1 MANDITYKIGVEE
14 TVSPALNKI
23 QASVAKT
30 SAAFDYLKGAIA
42 GIAFG
47 AAIQNALNYADAITD
62 ISDAT
67 NIAVASVIG
76 FGKVVS
82 ESGGNA
88 EKAQAALVKF
98 TLSLGDAVNGGLAAQ
113 NAFAEVG
120 VTLDDLRRLSEEDLF
135 KKTLQ
140 GLSSISDTGERA
152 RLTNELLGKSLK
164 GVNLKNIYEGFDNA
178 AKASQ
183 KYAAATQSVGKFQD
197 NLTAATGKIK
207 LELISIIAP
216 LTTFLNKFIEGGAG
230 ATVIANSLAIA
241 MAAVAGG
248 AVIVG
253 INAVRTAIIGLA
265 GAFGLTT
272 AATTA
277 ETVALGANAAAMV
290 ANNALKAAGAAAR
303 VASLSASIAEAR
315 AIIAN
320 TVVTTELAA
329 ARVFLER
336 TTWRLAA
343 AQATLAESTAIVNA
357 AQVAGVAT
365 SGAAAGGFAAMAL
378 SMGRIV
384 IIAAAVTAAVIA
396 INEAIKF
403 AFDLDPIDAMATKL
417 ESLVTDTF
425 PSLAAGIN
433 KIGEFLGMAA
443 PPSQRNKEPGK
454 KEDTEK
460 ENEVLKQQEEINR
473 KIKDGLAKQRKEISL
488 ISAEFKKQLGD
499 KATQL
504 QFETE
509 LVGKSEK
516 QKNLATALFD
526 LRKKTA
532 DEVDKLT
539 KARDTLGP
547 DQKGLVGDYNKQ
559 IAAVK
564 ELGKVEEARLTNL
577 VNGLTAAKQ
586 AQEITLFQTRET
598 AQANDDLLRIQRE
611 LAQIGLGDQAKQQMD
626 IAFAADERARAEIR
640 SLEASRGTILSEQ
653 EKNKIFEISRSQLG
667 ALTDATNQ
675 LAAAKEAFA
684 KAESIRLFDLK
695 SEYDLQDKLLN
706 IQRETA
712 DIGLLGIEK
721 GYRDIAR
728 AADDSAKAAIRA
740 EEERRSAIAGTRVF
754 LDPAEVQEY
763 YNKARK
769 GTEDLV
775 KAQKNL
781 YDTSR
786 KFSTGWNSAF
796 KKYIED
802 ATNAANVGTR
812 MFEKFT
818 SGIEDLIVDFAK
830 TGKFEWKSFVAS
842 MGEELL
848 RSQIKQTMA
857 SVLQMP
863 NPFSSSGGSISDL
876 FGGIFGALGG
886 GGEIGSSASNPMYVV
901 DIAGGGAGGGILG
914 GGGAAG
920 GGAGGG
926 IMGTIGN
933 IFTGVKDAVGS
944 VFGGIGNAVSGLF
957 GGGNSAPSTSS
968 GGGFGG
974 GIVDSI
980 GSLFGGGGSS
990 GGGGFLDSITSGIGD
1005 FFGGFF
1011 ANGGNLAP
1019 GKFGVVGERGPEFIG
1034 GPASITP
1041 MSGSAN
1047 VTYNINAVDARSFQQ
1062 LLASDPSFIYAL
1074 TEQGRKSFAGAR

>member
-1 MANDITYKIGVEE
+1 MANDITYKIGAEE

-30 SAAFDYLKGAIA
+30 SAVFSRLQGAIA

-47 AAIQNALNYADAITD
+47 AAIQSALSYADAIAD

-67 NIAVASVIG
+67 EIGIANVLG
-76 FGKVVS
+76 FGNAVS
-82 ESGGNA
+82 QLGGNS
-88 EKAQAALVKF
+88 EKAQSAIAKF
-98 TLSLGDAVNGGLAAQ
+98 GLTLGDALNGSLNAQ
-113 NAFAEVG
+113 NSFNDLG
-120 VTLDDLRRLSEEDLF
+120 ITLTDLARLDSQGLFDLTLKRLSELDDVTKRNRISSELF
-135 KKTLQ
+135 GKTLRGVDLKSLYDQ
-140 GLSSISDTGERA
+140 YG
-152 RLTNELLGKSLK
+152 RLTEAGRKYAEDIKKGAELQDKLSAAMSKFKLEILK
-164 GVNLKNIYEGFDNA
+164 ALSPLIEFLNNLKPEQIEAFVSA
-178 AKASQ
+178 
-183 KYAAATQSVGKFQD
+183 VV
-197 NLTAATGKIK
+197 KI
-207 LELISIIAP
+207 
-216 LTTFLNKFIEGGAG
+216 GG
-230 ATVIANSLAIA
+230 
-241 MAAVAGG
+241 AAVA
-248 AVIVG
+248 
-253 INAVRTAIIGLA
+253 
-265 GAFGLTT
+265 LTT
-272 AATTA
+272 LVSGFKAISG
-277 ETVALGANAAAMV
+277 VLGYAI
-290 ANNALKAAGAAAR
+290 AAG
-303 VASLSASIAEAR
+303 VGFYASFKVGL
-315 AIIAN
+315 
-320 TVVTTELAA
+320 
-329 ARVFLER
+329 
-336 TTWRLAA
+336 
-343 AQATLAESTAIVNA
+343 
-357 AQVAGVAT
+357 AGVAT
-365 SGAAAGGFAAMAL
+365 AAQSLGKTFTIFISQMGYAWKAL
-378 SMGRIV
+378 
-384 IIAAAVTAAVIA
+384 TAAVSSGSVGAVFKSLSTTIEVLATKRLPNLA
-396 INEAIKF
+396 IGIGGAILGFSRMIPLVGTVISVLMLVNEGIKL
-403 AFDLDPIDAMATKL
+403 AFNIDPIDLFLTKVADAYYAFKEFIGLQGRQPKEQPAGPVGNAGRGDGKIQL
-417 ESLVTDTF
+417 EAEKKRAELQ
-425 PSLAAGIN
+425 AAEAEKMQEMQKGLELKRMTIRQTTAD
-433 KIGEFLGMAA
+433 FRQQLD
-443 PPSQRNKEPGK
+443 SQIAQVKFQS
-454 KEDTEK
+454 D
-460 ENEVLKQQEEINR
+460 
-473 KIKDGLAKQRKEISL
+473 L
-488 ISAEFKKQLGD
+488 I
-499 KATQL
+499 
-504 QFETE
+504 
-509 LVGKSEK
+509 GKSET
-516 QKNLATALFD
+516 QKEVMTAVAAITKEAAD
-526 LRKKTA
+526 KTA
-532 DEVDKLT
+532 DLKQEMAKLQGVE
-539 KARDTLGP
+539 K
-547 DQKGLVGDYNKQ
+547 DQLTPTYMAQ
-559 IAAVK
+559 IAAIEILRK
-564 ELGKVEEARLTNL
+564 AKSLEIEEAIRGSALKK
-577 VNGLTAAKQ
+577 AAYELELYGIKEQQQ
-586 AQEITLFQTRET
+586 AF
-598 AQANDDLLRIQRE
+598 DDLLRIQRE
-611 LAQIGLGDQAKQQMD
+611 MSQIGLGDQAKQQMD

-640 SLEASRGTILSEQ
+640 SLEASRGTILTEA

-667 ALTDATNQ
+667 ALTTATNQ
-675 LAAAKEAFA
+675 LAEAKEKFA
-684 KAESIRLFDLK
+684 KSESIRLFDLK
-695 SEYDLQDKLLN
+695 SEYELQDKLLN

-712 DIGLLGIEK
+712 DVGLLGIEK

-802 ATNAANVGTR
+802 ATNAANIGTR

-830 TGKFEWKSFVAS
+830 TGKFEWKSFVTS

-886 GGEIGSSASNPMYVV
+886 GSGEIGSSASNPMYVV
-901 DIAGGGAGGGILG
+901 DIAGGGGGGGILG
-914 GGGAAG
+914 GGGSAG

-957 GGGNSAPSTSS
+957 GGGNSAPSTTS

-980 GSLFGGGGSS
+980 GSLFGGGGNS

-1074 TEQGRKSFAGAR
+1074 TEQGRKSFAGVR